1 MPLHA
6 IPTSLRHRRP
16 SDESE
21 LSASERVVYAVVCV
35 ISGAFAL
42 VVAAAAL
49 LTGPVVVDTAVPHG
63 IVTAAVYGG
72 FGCLAVASG
81 IALYDRRVF
90 GWIGAIVALAAIVVW
105 GLVLAADGAVH
116 GLLTA
121 IALSPA
127 LWRLA
132 TDRPRVN
139 L

>member
-6 IPTSLRHRRP
+6 IPTPLSHRRP

-21 LSASERVVYAVVCV
+21 LSASERVAYAVVCV
-35 ISGAFAL
+35 LSGAYTL
-42 VVAAAAL
+42 LVAAAAL
-49 LTGPVVVDTAVPHG
+49 LTGPVVVDAVVPHG
-63 IVTAAVYGG
+63 TVTAAVYGG
-72 FGCLAVASG
+72 FGALAVASG
-81 IALYDRRVF
+81 LALYRRWVF
-90 GWIGAIVALAAIVVW
+90 GWIGGTVALTAIVVW

-132 TDRPRVN
+132 ADRPRVG